1 MKHVAQDPN
10 AFVVAQ
16 LEIIRPD
23 ADKRHSVSGGDV
35 IGGGQLYGWPVTLRD
50 GDAGARTAA
59 EAGVRIASGGR
70 NPVPSM
76 PYFLAAFFRHLQ
88 VGEIASDDVTLP

>member
-1 MKHVAQDPN
+1 VMAL
-10 AFVVAQ
+10 A
-16 LEIIRPD
+16 
-23 ADKRHSVSGGDV
+23 SM
-35 IGGGQLYGWPVTLRD
+35 YGRPVTLRD

-59 EAGVRIASGGR
+59 EAGARIASGGR

-76 PYFLAAFFRHLQ
+76 PYLLPAFFRHLQ